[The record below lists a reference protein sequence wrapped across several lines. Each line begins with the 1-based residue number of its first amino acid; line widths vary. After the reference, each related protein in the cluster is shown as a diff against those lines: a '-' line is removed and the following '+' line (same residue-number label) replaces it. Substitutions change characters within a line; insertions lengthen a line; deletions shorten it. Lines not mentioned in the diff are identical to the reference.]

1 MIKVVISGATTGQ
14 AWEGVRG
21 QLEVLSINLAW
32 LSASRN
38 LLQEVVETE
47 IAIEPCH
54 FFLRTLFSVQ
64 LDRKPCQ
71 GHERRGRVELDLLE
85 SDNQKND
92 ARTASKN
99 TEEEELSHKARNAEE
114 TGKAK
119 GELGCHSETIW
130 SFPHTGRDSPTGC
143 ANVRLVTPA
152 ETRLLIPHP
161 CLDHLRRQAGPG
173 TCFSQQNGADA
184 VLRQLQ
190 ASV

>member
-1 MIKVVISGATTGQ
+1 MIKEAMTGQ

-71 GHERRGRVELDLLE
+71 GHERRGRVELHLLE

-119 GELGCHSETIW
+119 GESGCHSETIW
-130 SFPHTGRDSPTGC
+130 SFPHTGRDSPTGWHEGPGAPASC
-143 ANVRLVTPA
+143 TNVRLVTPT

-161 CLDHLRRQAGPG
+161 CLDHLRR
-173 TCFSQQNGADA
+173 
-184 VLRQLQ
+184 
-190 ASV
+190 